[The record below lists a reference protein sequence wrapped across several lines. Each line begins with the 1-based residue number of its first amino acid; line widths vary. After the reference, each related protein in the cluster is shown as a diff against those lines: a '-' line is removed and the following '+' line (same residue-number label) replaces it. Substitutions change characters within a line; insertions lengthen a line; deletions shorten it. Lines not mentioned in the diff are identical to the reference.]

1 MNHIKLEA
9 NTGDNL
15 ENEQN
20 VGNLQRIIHKAINEQ
35 LDENLLRLGLTG
47 AQWRPIVLLDCS
59 DVNTA
64 AELASIIGVD
74 TGAMTRTLNRLEAK
88 GLITRKRSEKDKR
101 VVELALTEK
110 SNNLQVEIIKTIE
123 KTLNDFY
130 SCFSKEEFDTYLAL
144 NKKLIFHNLPE
155 SYASIF
161 PDEKG

>member
-1 MNHIKLEA
+1 
-9 NTGDNL
+9 
-15 ENEQN
+15 
-20 VGNLQRIIHKAINEQ
+20 
-35 LDENLLRLGLTG
+35 
-47 AQWRPIVLLDCS
+47 
-59 DVNTA
+59 
-64 AELASIIGVD
+64 
-74 TGAMTRTLNRLEAK
+74 MTRTLNRLEAK

-110 SNNLQVEIIKTIE
+110 SNNLRVEIIKTIE